1 MMSHRKRKGNHGEG
15 FVYILFSIMQ
25 KENLTTILT
34 AERAALGHKNSMH
47 LVSLFFTYTAKEIS
61 ENAKKFTFWQNV
73 LLEKPELDN
82 ADCRKELIRIA
93 ELLNALSHLAGKFT
107 PEQIQET
114 IDTLDA
120 MLISS
125 LPVNLSE

>member
-1 MMSHRKRKGNHGEG
+1 
-15 FVYILFSIMQ
+15 MQ
-25 KENLTTILT
+25 NNENSTTILT
-34 AERAALGHKNSMH
+34 AERAALGHKNAMH
-47 LVSLFFTYTAKEIS
+47 LVSFFFTYPAIEIAK
-61 ENAKKFTFWQNV
+61 NAKKFTFWQNV

-82 ADCRKELIRIA
+82 AEARKELIRIA
-93 ELLNALSHLAGKFT
+93 ELINALSHLSGKFT